1 MTGHVRDLQGQ
12 HERAPSSGQHER
24 APSGG
29 QHERVPSSDRHE
41 RGPSSGRHERVPS
54 GESRD
59 SLSNKINSIVLNYNP
74 KYKINIH
81 ESTLIKIND

>member
-12 HERAPSSGQHER
+12 HERAPS
-24 APSGG
+24 GG
-29 QHERVPSSDRHE
+29 QHKTVPSGD
-41 RGPSSGRHERVPS
+41 RHERVPS

>member
-1 MTGHVRDLQGQ
+1 MTGHVRDLQG
-12 HERAPSSGQHER
+12 RHER

-29 QHERVPSSDRHE
+29 QHKTVPSGDRHE
-41 RGPSSGRHERVPS
+41 RGPSSDRHERVPS